1 MTYKEMT
8 KEELLEERQ
17 QLEKEYDAWK
27 RKGLS
32 LNMARGKPS
41 AAQLDL
47 SNELMD
53 VLNSNSYFND
63 QTGTDCRN

>member
-17 QLEKEYDAWK
+17 QLDKEYDAWK

-47 SNELMD
+47 SN
-53 VLNSNSYFND
+53 
-63 QTGTDCRN
+63 